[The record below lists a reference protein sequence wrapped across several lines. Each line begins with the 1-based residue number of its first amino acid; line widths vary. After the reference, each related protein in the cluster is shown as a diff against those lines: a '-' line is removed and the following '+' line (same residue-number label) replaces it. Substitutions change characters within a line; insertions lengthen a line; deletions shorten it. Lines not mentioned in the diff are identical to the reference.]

1 MYLFLGGMLRTFSIT
16 TIVMEQS
23 AIRSEE
29 TKVCAYLRTDIRI
42 YY

>member
-29 TKVCAYLRTDIRI
+29 TKVCEQISGFITR
-42 YY
+42 